1 MEDTGFKK
9 YEKVERLDKVDEVG
23 GILEGQVYVFEKLDG
38 ANASAWAKLEGDRYW
53 IYVASRNNVVA
64 RFMADKDLWITDQ
77 NIYDDFRGL
86 PDYVMKNDELI
97 TFLLAYPHLRVCGEW
112 LVKHTVNYP
121 AKHLGKLYVFDIED
135 RVRNKMLPYW
145 EYDPM
150 IQEYEI
156 PYLQPLM
163 ITAFPKVET
172 LEALVGKTNY
182 EAHPQGEGLVIKNY
196 DFVNKWGRQP
206 YAKIVAPEFREMNV
220 KVFGGP
226 IPREA
231 IEMKIAS
238 VYCTYSRV
246 EKILQKIHDQ
256 KGSPATI
263 DDMSRLLSTV
273 YHDIITED
281 MWDILKKFKR
291 PTINFGKLQKEITEL
306 ARNHFLGILEARA
319 KDAHDTHSD

>member
-9 YEKVERLDKVDEVG
+9 YEKVERLDKIDEVG

-38 ANASAWAKLEGDRYW
+38 ANASAWANLEGDRYW

-64 RFMADKDLWITDQ
+64 RFYPATMDAEIMDG
-77 NIYDDFRGL
+77 FRGL
-86 PDYVMKNDELI
+86 PDYVMKNDDLVS
-97 TFLLAYPHLRVCGEW
+97 FLLSYPHARIYGEW
-112 LVKHTVNYP
+112 LVKHAVNYP
-121 AKHLGKLYVFDIED
+121 SKHLGKLYVFDVED
-135 RVRNKMLPYW
+135 RTKGRMLPYW
-145 EYDPM
+145 EYEPM
-150 IQEYEI
+150 IAEYEI
-156 PYLQPLM
+156 PYLRPLV
-163 ITAFPKVET
+163 ITAFPKVEA
-172 LEALVGKTNY
+172 LESMVGRTNY
-182 EAHPQGEGLVIKNY
+182 EAHPQGEGIVIKNY
-196 DFVNKWGRQP
+196 DFINKWGRQP
-206 YAKIVAPEFREMNV
+206 YAKLVAKEFREMNV

-231 IEMKIAS
+231 VEMKIAS

-291 PTINFGKLQKEITEL
+291 PTIDFGKLQKEITEL
-306 ARNHFLGILEARA
+306 AKNHFIGILEARV
-319 KDAHDTHSD
+319 KYAHDTPSD